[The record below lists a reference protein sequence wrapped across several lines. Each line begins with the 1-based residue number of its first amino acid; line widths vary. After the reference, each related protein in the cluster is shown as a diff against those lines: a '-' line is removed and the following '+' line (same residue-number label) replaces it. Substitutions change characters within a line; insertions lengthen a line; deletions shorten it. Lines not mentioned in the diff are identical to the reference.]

1 MTDQNA
7 AQGHGTDT
15 STPLVE
21 VRNSPYGGLG
31 LFARKNMSKGDIVLV
46 EKPFLAVKGR

>member
-1 MTDQNA
+1 MADQKA
-7 AQGHGTDT
+7 AQGHSTDT

-21 VRNSPYGGLG
+21 VRSSPYGGLG
-31 LFARKNMSKGDIVLV
+31 LFAKRNMSKGDIVLV